1 MKNKELQR
9 FMTNS
14 GMTQKQIAQALS
26 VSVGTISLYLKD
38 QYAGDVQRL
47 MTRWR
52 SIWLAKIRRF

>member
-38 QYAGDVQRL
+38 QYAGDVQCL